1 MKAIVRDGRRDTGER
16 GTRRR
21 RWALPSVV
29 AILAFALLVVVGCTS
44 ASSSTTSTA
53 GSSVTTAAGAAN
65 TAATTLTAPA
75 SNTGPTVASQGPITG
90 NIPVSP
96 AEQVS
101 AKVGPSVVN
110 VRVSGVATS
119 QYYGDQPYQGVGSGV
134 IISSDGYIVTNN
146 HVVSENGVPA
156 QTIDVTLSDGETVP
170 GKIVARDS
178 FTDLAVIKINKTG
191 LPVATFAKDSDVVI
205 GEYAIA
211 IGSPLDYRNSVTLGV
226 VSGMGRNIQNA
237 GSGGIA
243 LVDLL
248 QTDAAISPGNSGGA
262 LVDASGRVIGI
273 NVAYLPPQQTGAENI
288 GFAIPA
294 DTVVTTAQQLISTG
308 KVSHPYIGINYTAV
322 DPSVQQQYGL
332 SRSSGVLITQVGSGT
347 PAEKAGLQQGDI
359 IIKIDGQPVT
369 QEGDVVNVLRAKKVG
384 DTIVLVVDRNGK
396 QVTANVVL
404 AERPASAQ

>member
-1 MKAIVRDGRRDTGER
+1 MKAIARDGRHDVR
-16 GTRRR
+16 GPDARRR
-21 RWALPSVV
+21 RWTLPSVV

-44 ASSSTTSTA
+44 ASTSTTTKA
-53 GSSVTTAAGAAN
+53 GAGVTPPAAAN
-65 TAATTLTAPA
+65 TAATTLTGSAGGA
-75 SNTGPTVASQGPITG
+75 GPTVASQGPITG

-119 QYYGDQPYQGVGSGV
+119 QFYGDQPYQGVGSGV

-156 QTIDVTLSDGETVP
+156 QTIDVLLSDGETVP

-191 LPVATFAKDSDVVI
+191 LPVATFAKDTDVVI

-211 IGSPLDYRNSVTLGV
+211 IGSPLDYRNSVTLGI

-294 DTVVTTAQQLISTG
+294 DTVVATAQQLISTG

-322 DPSVQQQYGL
+322 DASVQQQYGL
-332 SRSSGVLITQVGSGT
+332 SRADGVLITQVGAGT

-384 DTIVLVVDRNGK
+384 DTISVVVDRNGK
-396 QVTANVVL
+396 QITANVALV
-404 AERPASAQ
+404 ERPASAQ

>member
-1 MKAIVRDGRRDTGER
+1 MNVKWSGGRRHAEGGR
-16 GTRRR
+16 PG
-21 RWALPSVV
+21 RWNLTPLAIA
-29 AILAFALLVVVGCTS
+29 AILIVALVVVVGCTS
-44 ASSSTTSTA
+44 AGSGQTTTSG
-53 GSSVTTAAGAAN
+53 GSAAAAN
-65 TAATTLTAPA
+65 GATNVATKTTTGSAA
-75 SNTGPTVASQGPITG
+75 GPTVGSQGPVTG

-110 VRVSGVATS
+110 VRVTGVATS

-134 IISSDGYIVTNN
+134 IFSSDGYIVTNN

-156 QTIDVTLSDGETVP
+156 QTIEVRLSDGETVP
-170 GKIVARDS
+170 GTIVARDS

-211 IGSPLDYRNSVTLGV
+211 IGSPLDYRNSVTLGI
-226 VSGMGRNIQNA
+226 VSGMERNIQNA
-237 GSGGIA
+237 GAGGIA

-294 DTVVTTAQQLISTG
+294 DTVVSTAQQLISTG
-308 KVSHPYIGINYTAV
+308 KASHAYIGISYTTI
-322 DPSVQQQYGL
+322 DPQVQQQYGL
-332 SRSSGVLITQVGSGT
+332 SRADGVIITQVGAGT
-347 PAEKAGLQQGDI
+347 PAETAQLQQGDI
-359 IIKIDGQPVT
+359 IIKIDGKPIT
-369 QEGDVVNVLRAKKVG
+369 QEGEVVAALRAKKVG
-384 DTIVLVVDRNGK
+384 DTLVVVVDRNGK
-396 QVTANVVL
+396 EVTANVVL

>member
-1 MKAIVRDGRRDTGER
+1 M
-16 GTRRR
+16 
-21 RWALPSVV
+21 
-29 AILAFALLVVVGCTS
+29 
-44 ASSSTTSTA
+44 
-53 GSSVTTAAGAAN
+53 N
-65 TAATTLTAPA
+65 TAATTLTGSA
-75 SNTGPTVASQGPITG
+75 SNAGPTVASQGPVTG

-101 AKVGPSVVN
+101 AKVGPAVVN
-110 VRVSGVATS
+110 VRVTGVASS

-134 IISSDGYIVTNN
+134 IFSSDGYIVTNN

-156 QTIDVTLSDGETVP
+156 QTIEVRLSDGETVP
-170 GKIVARDS
+170 GTIVARDS
-178 FTDLAVIKINKTG
+178 FVDLAVIKINKTG

-211 IGSPLDYRNSVTLGV
+211 IGSPLDYRNSVTLGI

-237 GSGGIA
+237 GAGGVA

-294 DTVVTTAQQLISTG
+294 DTVVSTAQQLISKGTA
-308 KVSHPYIGINYTAV
+308 SHAYIGINYTAV

-332 SRSSGVLITQVGSGT
+332 SRADGVIITQVGSGT
-347 PAEKAGLQQGDI
+347 PAEKAQLQQGDI

-369 QEGDVVNVLRAKKVG
+369 QEGDVVAVLRSKNVG
-384 DTIVLVVDRNGK
+384 DTITIVVDRNGK
-396 QVTANVVL
+396 EVTAKVVL
-404 AERPASAQ
+404 AERPATAQ